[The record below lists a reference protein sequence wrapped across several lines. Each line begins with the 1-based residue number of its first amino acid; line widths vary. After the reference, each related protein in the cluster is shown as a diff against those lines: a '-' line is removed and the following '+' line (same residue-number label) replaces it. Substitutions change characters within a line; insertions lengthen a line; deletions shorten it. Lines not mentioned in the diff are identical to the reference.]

1 MLITNLNLANYRSYT
16 TLDLQLEGGVSIFV
30 GKNGEGKTNI
40 AESILYLTFLN
51 SHRASG
57 NTPLIKLGNQ
67 SAYIRAKIKY
77 PEREILVELEI
88 NGEKAN
94 RAKVNQNPVRSQK
107 EIFGIV
113 QTIYFSPEDLDIV
126 RGDPSERR
134 RFIDQLLTLRSPRI
148 AGVITDYER
157 AVKQRNSLLKTR
169 ASNDALAP
177 WDKQVADFGGQLIAL
192 RMAALVELKPL
203 FNQIYK
209 EISDTKPAE
218 IIYKSSIENP
228 STDDKDNTTKIME
241 KLINNRGAEGASEAR
256 QKIGDPQSLESVL
269 SEVISGRNWGKG
281 VAEGNLFSDWQQ
293 IVGAEISEHTTPIS
307 LVDGRLTIQ
316 SSSTAWATQMRLMQ
330 NELLTTISNSA
341 PGALV
346 EELNVIGPNAPS
358 WKKGLR
364 SIKGAKGPRD
374 TYG

>member
-1 MLITNLNLANYRSYT
+1 VLITNLNLVNYRSYT

-67 SAYIRAKIKY
+67 SAYIRAKVKY

-228 STDDKDNTTKIME
+228 STDDKGNTVKIME
-241 KLINNRGAEGASEAR
+241 KLINNRGDEIERGLTLCGPHRDDLTLMLGDHLVKGYASHGESWSIALSLKLATYNLLKSDGLSPILILDDVFSELDEDRREKLALIAQSAEQTLITVAVESDLPE
-256 QKIGDPQSLESVL
+256 SL
-269 SEVISGRNWGKG
+269 
-281 VAEGNLFSDWQQ
+281 
-293 IVGAEISEHTTPIS
+293 T
-307 LVDGRLTIQ
+307 
-316 SSSTAWATQMRLMQ
+316 
-330 NELLTTISNSA
+330 
-341 PGALV
+341 
-346 EELNVIGPNAPS
+346 
-358 WKKGLR
+358 
-364 SIKGAKGPRD
+364 GAKFLVKNGSVSKI
-374 TYG
+374 